1 MTSSTPR
8 LVTRNS
14 AQFILLV
21 AMTILAYFPVYSAGF
36 IWDDDSYLTRN
47 KTLTSENGLAEIWLT
62 PRASPQYYPMV
73 FSTFWLER
81 QLWGLN
87 PTGYHIVNVLLHA
100 ATALMLWRLL
110 IRLKLPGA
118 WLAAAAFA
126 LHPVHVESVAWIAE
140 RKNVLSGLFYMLA
153 ASAFLRFLPSESLP
167 SRRRYAWYIA
177 SLGLFVLAL
186 LSKTTTCS
194 LPAAI
199 LLVIWWKH
207 GRLTL
212 RDGLTLVPMFILGGA
227 LAALTTHLEQTHV
240 GAEQIDW
247 QLSVAQRCIIAG
259 SALWFYLGK
268 LLAPANLCF
277 VYPRWTPDPASL
289 LNLAA
294 PLGWLLLLAG
304 LVALRRRIGRGP
316 AATML
321 FFSGTLV
328 PALGFIDVFPFKY
341 SFVADHFQYLASIG
355 PLVLLAA
362 ALHRAA
368 GGPGSSINHA
378 ASPLVKSVC
387 AAVLVCLGGLTMART
402 FAFQSEES
410 VWRDTLAKN
419 DTAWSAHLNL
429 GVILDQRGETQSAIA
444 HFEKALKLAPK
455 ETAVHVNLAL
465 AYERTGRIDEALSSY
480 ETALAL
486 NPKSWTAHYN
496 RGGTLARLGRNEE
509 AISDFK
515 RSAELAAEPATSHY
529 NCGIVLEK
537 VGRNEDALLAYKHA
551 VESKPDW
558 IAPRLAA
565 VRCLR
570 NLGRKEAAAAALQD
584 VISLFPDD
592 PEARAFLR
600 QLDFQ

>member
-1 MTSSTPR
+1 MT
-8 LVTRNS
+8 
-14 AQFILLV
+14 F
-21 AMTILAYFPVYSAGF
+21 LAYVPVFSAGY

-73 FSTFWLER
+73 FTTFWLER

-87 PTGYHIVNVLLHA
+87 PTGYHAVNVLLHV
-100 ATALMLWRLL
+100 ATAVFLWRLL
-110 IRLKLPGA
+110 LRLKLPGA

-153 ASAFLRFLPSESLP
+153 ASAYLRFMPVDSAP
-167 SRRRYAWYIA
+167 SRRQIGWYIA

-199 LLVIWWKH
+199 LLVIWSKRR
-207 GRLTL
+207 RLTL
-212 RDGLTLVPMFILGGA
+212 RDGLPLVPMFLLGGA
-227 LAALTTHLEQTHV
+227 FAALTTHLEQTHV

-247 QLSVAQRCIIAG
+247 QLSIAQRCIIAG
-259 SALWFYLGK
+259 RALWFYLGK

-277 VYPRWTPDPASL
+277 VYPRSIPDAAAPL
-289 LNLAA
+289 ELAA

-304 LVALRRRIGRGP
+304 LVAMRRRIGRGP
-316 AATML
+316 AAAML

-362 ALHRAA
+362 ALHRVAGAA
-368 GGPGSSINHA
+368 SASIEQA
-378 ASPLVKSVC
+378 PSPLVQTAC
-387 AAVLVCLGGLTMART
+387 AAVLLCFGGLTMART

-419 DTAWSAHLNL
+419 DAAWSAHLNL

-444 HFEKALKLAPK
+444 HFEKAMKIAPK
-455 ETAVHVNLAL
+455 ESAVHVNLAL
-465 AYERTGRIDEALSSY
+465 AYERTGRVDEALSSY
-480 ETALAL
+480 DTALSL
-486 NPKSWTAHYN
+486 NEKSWTAHYN

-509 AISDFK
+509 AIRDFK
-515 RSAELAAEPATSHY
+515 RSAELAPEPATSYY

-537 VGRNEDALLAYKHA
+537 VGRRDEALLAFRQA

-558 IAPRLAA
+558 IAPRMAA

-570 NLGRKEAAAAALQD
+570 DLGRQKAAAAALRD

-592 PEARAFLR
+592 PEPRALLR
-600 QLDFQ
+600 QMDGQ

>member
-1 MTSSTPR
+1 MTSLTPR
-8 LVTRNS
+8 LVTRSS

-21 AMTILAYFPVYSAGF
+21 AMTILAYVPVFGAGYV
-36 IWDDDSYLTRN
+36 WDDDSYLTRN

-81 QLWGLN
+81 RLWGLN
-87 PTGYHIVNVLLHA
+87 PTGYHVVNVLLHA
-100 ATALMLWRLL
+100 ATAVFLWRLL
-110 IRLKLPGA
+110 LRLKLPGA

-153 ASAFLRFLPSESLP
+153 ASAFMRFIPPDSAP
-167 SRRRYAWYIA
+167 SRGRIGWYIA

-199 LLVIWWKH
+199 LLVIWWKR

-212 RDGLTLVPMFILGGA
+212 RDGLPLVPMFLLGGA
-227 LAALTTHLEQTHV
+227 FAALTTHLEQSHV

-259 SALWFYLGK
+259 SALWFYLSK
-268 LLAPANLCF
+268 FLVPANLCF

-289 LNLAA
+289 LDLAA

-304 LVALRRRIGRGP
+304 LLAMRRRIGRGP
-316 AATML
+316 AAAML

-362 ALHRAA
+362 ALHRVAKGA
-368 GGPGSSINHA
+368 GSSIAHT
-378 ASPLVKSVC
+378 ASPLVQSAC

-410 VWRDTLAKN
+410 LWRDTLAKN
-419 DTAWSAHLNL
+419 DAAWSAHLNL

-444 HFEKALKLAPK
+444 HFEKALKFAPK
-455 ETAVHVNLAL
+455 ESAVHVNLAL
-465 AYERTGRIDEALSSY
+465 AYERTGRIDEALASY
-480 ETALAL
+480 ETALSL

-496 RGGTLARLGRNEE
+496 RGGLLTRLGRNEE
-509 AISDFK
+509 AITDFTQ
-515 RSAELAAEPATSHY
+515 SAELGPEPAPSHY
-529 NCGIVLEK
+529 NRGIVLEK
-537 VGRNEDALLAYKHA
+537 MGRREDALQAFKQA
-551 VESKPDW
+551 AESKPDW

-570 NLGRKEAAAAALQD
+570 DLGRKEAAVAALRD
-584 VISLFPDD
+584 VISLFPDE
-592 PEARAFLR
+592 PESRTLLR
-600 QLDFQ
+600 QLDGQ